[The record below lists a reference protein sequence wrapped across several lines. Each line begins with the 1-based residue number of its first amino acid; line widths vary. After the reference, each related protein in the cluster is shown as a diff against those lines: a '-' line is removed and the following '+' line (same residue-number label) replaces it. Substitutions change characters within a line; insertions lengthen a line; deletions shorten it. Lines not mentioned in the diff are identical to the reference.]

1 MLYIDLEVFSE
12 VDLTAAPLDVYANHP
27 STKIIVAC
35 VAFDS
40 GEVLAFADRGDYTG
54 IGVFTAMLGSN
65 MVGPKT
71 PLNAWNVGYE
81 RTVLAGRGFPTPI
94 TRWHDTMVNAR
105 YVGLPGGLKQ
115 CCNVDLLGVPEELKT
130 KSEASLITK
139 FCKPS
144 PKTAGTS
151 AEFDA
156 FVEYCK
162 KDVLSTRFIHQKLS
176 KEFPI
181 PERERQIWILD
192 QTINE
197 RGLPID
203 VRTATHAA
211 AETLRLGQENQE
223 ELRRLTGLDNPNSV
237 QQLHGWLKERGYK
250 HDSLGKDF
258 VAASLEDERTTGD
271 LRTVL
276 EIRLQSA
283 KSSVKKFAAIVDGTS
298 PDGRLRNQFRYY
310 GAHTGRWSGRGAQP
324 QNLTRAPHDPAELE
338 NLIRRGM
345 VPTIAT
351 LSTCVRP
358 MICSSLEGSI

>member
-35 VAFDS
+35 AAFDS
-40 GEVLAFADRGDYTG
+40 GDVLAYADRGDYER
-54 IGVFTAMLGSN
+54 IESFLALLGGAPSRA
-65 MVGPKT
+65 T
-71 PLNAWNVGYE
+71 LNAWNVGYE
-81 RTVLAGRGFPTPI
+81 RTVLTGQGFPTGI
-94 TRWHDTMVNAR
+94 ERWHDTMVNAR

-144 PKTAGTS
+144 PKTTGTA

-203 VRTATHAA
+203 IRTATHAA

-237 QQLHGWLKERGYK
+237 QQLHGWLKERNYP

-258 VAASLEDERTTGD
+258 VASALEDERIVGD
-271 LRTVL
+271 VRQVL
-276 EIRLQSA
+276 EIRLESA
-283 KSSVKKFAAIVDGTS
+283 KSSVKKFAAIVEGTS

-310 GAHTGRWSGRGAQP
+310 GAHTGRWSGRGVQP

-345 VPTIAT
+345 VPTIDT

>member
-12 VDLTAAPLDVYANHP
+12 IDLTSSPLDVYANHP

-35 VAFDS
+35 AAYDN
-40 GEVLAFADRGDYTG
+40 GEVLAFADRGDYES
-54 IGVFTAMLGSN
+54 IESFMALLG
-65 MVGPKT
+65 GKG

-94 TRWHDTMVNAR
+94 ERWHDTMVNAR

-115 CCNVDLLGVPEELKT
+115 CCAVDLLGVPEDLKT
-130 KSEASLITK
+130 KSESALIKK
-139 FCKPS
+139 FCMPYS
-144 PKTAGTS
+144 GKTPGTE

-156 FVEYCK
+156 FVEYCR

-176 KEFPI
+176 KDFPI
-181 PERERQIWILD
+181 PERERRVWILD
-192 QTINE
+192 QIINE

-211 AETLRLGQENQE
+211 AETLRLGAENQAK
-223 ELRRLTGLDNPNSV
+223 LRALTGLDNPNSV
-237 QQLHGWLKERGYK
+237 QQLHGWLQEKGYPY
-250 HDSLGKDF
+250 DSLGKDF
-258 VAASLEDERTTGD
+258 VARALEDERIVGD
-271 LRTVL
+271 VREVL
-276 EIRLQSA
+276 EIRLESA
-283 KSSVKKFAAIVDGTS
+283 KSSVKKFAAIVEGTS

-310 GAHTGRWSGRGAQP
+310 GAHTGRWSGRGVQP
-324 QNLTRAPHDPAELE
+324 QNLTRTPHDPAELE

-345 VPTIAT
+345 VPTIDT

-358 MICSSLEGSI
+358 MIYSPLEGPCS